1 MAQVVLKKCLDYE
14 TPGFEAAVRHCIE
27 QLGGMERFVSSGD
40 RVLIKPNMLSAHTP
54 ERRITTDPAMLLAVT
69 KIVLEVGGRPV
80 IGDSPAMDR
89 FSRVAE
95 KSGFAQVARDLGVEI
110 IELDQPTPVKVGEGA
125 AFKNLE
131 LARAALEADKVINLP
146 KLKTHSQMLLT
157 LGVKNLFGTVVGKR
171 KPEWHL
177 MAGVDR
183 EVFASLLLDIY
194 GAVKPVLTVLD
205 GVWGMEG
212 RGPANGPPRHIGLI
226 AASADALAMDLAVT
240 DLLGVDRNRL
250 PLYRAARSRGMIP
263 EIVCIGDP
271 TDELRVRDFKTPDL
285 EAVSPLP
292 GFLTTLLRRHLV
304 SKPVSLS
311 ESCIG
316 CEKCL
321 DICPANAVHLTEKRA
336 VFDYKRCI
344 RCYCCQEVCPQ
355 NAIDFQYGPL
365 VRVLNR
371 LGR

>member
-1 MAQVVLKKCLDYE
+1 MAKVVLTKCPNYESPDFENAVSRTLD
-14 TPGFEAAVRHCIE
+14 
-27 QLGGMERFVSSGD
+27 QLGGIAKFISPRD
-40 RVLIKPNMLSAHTP
+40 RVLIKPNLLSAHVP
-54 ERRITTDPAMLLAVT
+54 ERRITTDPALTRVIT
-69 KIVLEVGGRPV
+69 KMVLDAGGRPM

-89 FSRVAE
+89 FSRVIE
-95 KSGFAQVARDLGVEI
+95 KSGTAQVARDLGVDI
-110 IELDQPTPVKVGEGA
+110 IELDQPTPVKLGEKA

-183 EVFASLLLDIY
+183 EIFASLLLDIH
-194 GAVKPVLTVLD
+194 GAVNPVLTVLD

-212 RGPANGPPRHIGLI
+212 RGPANGEPRHVGVI
-226 AASADALAMDLAVT
+226 AASADTLAMDLAVT
-240 DLLGVDRNRL
+240 DLLGVDPNRL
-250 PLYRAARSRGMIP
+250 PLYRAALNRNMVP
-263 EIVCIGDP
+263 EIDCLGDSIE
-271 TDELRVRDFKTPDL
+271 ELRVRDFKAPDL

-292 GFLTTLLRRHLV
+292 GFLNNMLRRHLV
-304 SKPVSLS
+304 SKPVSIS
-311 ESCIG
+311 DTCIQ

-321 DICPANAVHLTEKRA
+321 DICPAEAVHLTEKQA
-336 VFDYKRCI
+336 VFDYKKCI

-355 NAIDFQYGPL
+355 NAIDFRHGPL
-365 VRVLNR
+365 VRILNR